1 MTCKVSSNG
10 IFIRKSS
17 VEVEPSPCVRSLL
30 TVSSAASPYLR
41 VLHVVPALF
50 DPKDGMLGGA
60 ERYAFELARHMA
72 QEVETTLLSF
82 GRADRAFEEGS
93 LRVRVIVN
101 AWHVRG
107 NRFNPV
113 SLHAL
118 PELLRADIVHCHQQ
132 HVLMSSS
139 LAIAGRV
146 TGRRVFVTDLGGGGL
161 DFSTVMRTDGWF
173 RGHLHMSEFSR
184 MVSGHQTNR
193 NARVIFTGVDAS
205 LFSPSPTTDKS
216 TDIIFVGRVLPH
228 KGVDKVIEA
237 LPPDRNLDV
246 VGGTF
251 HPEYMAV
258 LKDLARGKQV
268 RFVGQLSGR
277 DLIDAYRRAR
287 AVVLPSLYRDRYG
300 NESAI
305 PELLGQT
312 LLEGMACGIPAIC
325 TDVAAMPEAVVDGET
340 GFVVPPNDLE
350 AMRRAIITLS
360 TDHPLAASMGAAART
375 RMLSHFTWAAVV
387 KRCLEAYRS

>member
-1 MTCKVSSNG
+1 M
-10 IFIRKSS
+10 
-17 VEVEPSPCVRSLL
+17 
-30 TVSSAASPYLR
+30 R
-41 VLHVVPALF
+41 VLHVVPALL
-50 DPKDGMLGGA
+50 DAKDGILGGA

-72 QEVETTLLSF
+72 REVETTLLSF
-82 GRADRAFEEGS
+82 GRADRTFEEGP
-93 LRVRVIVN
+93 LRVRVVGN
-101 AWHVRG
+101 AWHVQG
-107 NRFNPV
+107 NRFNPF
-113 SLHAL
+113 SLRAL
-118 PELLRADIVHCHQQ
+118 PELLRADVVHCHQR

-146 TGRRVFVTDLGGGGL
+146 TGRPVFVTDLGGGGL
-161 DFSTVMRTDGWF
+161 DFATLVKTDGWF

-184 MVSGHQTNR
+184 KVSGHETNR
-193 NARVIFTGVDAS
+193 NARVILTGVDAG
-205 LFSPSPTTDKS
+205 LFSPSPALEKS
-216 TDIIFVGRVLPH
+216 TDVVFVGRVLPH

-237 LPPDRNLDV
+237 LPPDRTLDV

-268 RFVGQLSGR
+268 RFLGELSGQA
-277 DLIDAYRRAR
+277 LVDAYRRAR

-300 NESAI
+300 NDYPV

-350 AMRRAIITLS
+350 AMRRAIVTLS
-360 TDHPLAASMGAAART
+360 TDHALAARMGTAGRE
-375 RMLSHFTWAAVV
+375 RMLTHFTWDAVV